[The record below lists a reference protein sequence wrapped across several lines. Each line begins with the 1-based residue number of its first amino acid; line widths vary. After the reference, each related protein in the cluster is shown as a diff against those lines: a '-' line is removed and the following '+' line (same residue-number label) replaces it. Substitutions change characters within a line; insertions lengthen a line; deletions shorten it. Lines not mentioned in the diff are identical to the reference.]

1 MTASSRTPRRP
12 RGCSAARSRRTSTCC
27 SSPRSRTPTS
37 LARFAKKIGGDVKR
51 AQTSYGEREFVSADT
66 DGRARIEKRTLVIT
80 GTELDDTVL
89 LREGRRLA
97 IDFKA
102 DGVVDFEPSQ
112 RRFDRIRFEGGD
124 GERHPRVRR
133 HQVRRRAST

>member
-1 MTASSRTPRRP
+1 MIA
-12 RGCSAARSRRTSTCC
+12 
-27 SSPRSRTPTS
+27 
-37 LARFAKKIGGDVKR
+37 
-51 AQTSYGEREFVSADT
+51 
-66 DGRARIEKRTLVIT
+66 

-124 GERHPRVRR
+124 GNDILAFPGTKYADEFDLTKDRLQLVDVETVDVAGGDGEDRVTVDNHTAGPDALTVTVNVDLGADGVVDRVVANGSNERD
-133 HQVRRRAST
+133 